1 MISQYNNF
9 IGMYQDVYPDGF
21 CNHVINEFERLLQS
35 GVCNDRQSAENTTK
49 TKKEDFHYFMN
60 IRNNPM
66 SPFNDVSVNEIF
78 ITGLQN
84 CFDDYTDEFDI
95 LKDYNLRCN
104 TLKMQKT
111 DPGAGYHVWHAEQG
125 SDAEASRCLVYSAYL
140 NTIDEAGETE
150 FLYQKLRVP
159 PKENTVIIW
168 PAAFTHTHRG
178 NVVHGNKSKYIIT
191 GWFYIE

>member
-21 CNHVINEFERLLQS
+21 CNHLINEFDRLLKS
-35 GVCNDRQSAENTTK
+35 GVCNNRQSAENTTK

-60 IRNNPM
+60 MKSNPI
-66 SPFNDVSVNEIF
+66 SSFNDICVNDIF

-84 CFDDYTDEFDI
+84 CFDDYVEEFDI
-95 LKDYNLRCN
+95 LKDYNLRCT

-111 DPGAGYHVWHAEQG
+111 EPGAGYHVWHAEQG
-125 SDAEASRCLVYSAYL
+125 PDEDASRCLVYSAYL
-140 NTIDEAGETE
+140 NTIEDAGETE
-150 FLYQKLRVP
+150 FLYQRLRIP
-159 PKENTVIIW
+159 PKENTVLIW

-178 NVVHGNKSKYIIT
+178 NPPLEGCKYILN
-191 GWFYIE
+191 GWIEFIE

>member
-1 MISQYNNF
+1 MRSQYNNF

-21 CNHVINEFERLLQS
+21 CNHLINEFERLLES
-35 GVCNDRQSAENTTK
+35 GVCNNRQSAENTTK

-66 SPFNDVSVNEIF
+66 SPFNDICVNDIF
-78 ITGLQN
+78 LTGLQN
-84 CFDDYTDEFDI
+84 CFDDYVDEFDI
-95 LKDYNLRCN
+95 LKDYNLRCT

-111 DPGAGYHVWHAEQG
+111 EPGAGYHIWHPEQG
-125 SDAEASRCLVYSAYL
+125 PDSDASRCLVYSAYL
-140 NTIDEAGETE
+140 NTIEEAGETE
-150 FLYQKLRVP
+150 FLYQKLRIA
-159 PKENTVIIW
+159 PKENTLIIW

>member
-21 CNHVINEFERLLQS
+21 CNHLINEFERLLES
-35 GVCNDRQSAENTTK
+35 GVCNNRQSAENTTK
-49 TKKEDFHYFMN
+49 TRKEDFHYFMN

-66 SPFNDVSVNEIF
+66 SPFNETCVNKTF
-78 ITGLQN
+78 LTGLQN

-95 LKDYNLRCN
+95 LKDYNLRCT

-111 DPGAGYHVWHAEQG
+111 EPGAGYHVWHAEQG
-125 SDAEASRCLVYSAYL
+125 PDADASRCLVYSAYL
-140 NTIDEAGETE
+140 NTIEDAGETE
-150 FLYQKLRVP
+150 FLYQRLRIP

-178 NVVHGNKSKYIIT
+178 NVVHGDKSKYIVT

>member
-21 CNHVINEFERLLQS
+21 CNHLINEFERLLQS
-35 GVCNDRQSAENTTK
+35 GVCNNRQAAENTTK
-49 TKKEDFHYFMN
+49 TRKEDFHYFMN
-60 IRNNPM
+60 LRSNPM
-66 SPFNDVSVNEIF
+66 SPFNDICVNEIF

-84 CFDDYTDEFDI
+84 CFDDYVDEFDI
-95 LKDYNLRCN
+95 LKDYNLRCT

-111 DPGAGYHVWHAEQG
+111 EPGAGYHVWHSEQG
-125 SDAEASRCLVYSAYL
+125 PDADASRCLVYSAYL
-140 NTIDEAGETE
+140 NTIEEAGETE
-150 FLYQKLRVP
+150 FLYQKLRVA
-159 PKENTVIIW
+159 PKENTVVIW

-178 NVVHGNKSKYIIT
+178 NVVHGDKSKYIIT